1 MDRAVFA
8 ITGSVQG
15 VGFRWYVLQAARA
28 LGLNGEVR
36 NRTDGAVVV
45 EAEGARDALEKLLE
59 TAREGPVMA
68 MVRQVDVSWSEGA
81 AQYREFRIGRTS

>member
-1 MDRAVFA
+1 MDRVVLV

-28 LGLNGEVR
+28 LGLTGEVR

-45 EAEGARDALEKLLE
+45 EAEGAHDSLEKLLE
-59 TAREGPVMA
+59 AAREGPAMA
-68 MVRQVDVSWSEGA
+68 TVLKVDAIWSEGTV
-81 AQYREFRIGRTS
+81 RFPDFRIGRSS

>member
-15 VGFRWYVLQAARA
+15 VGFRWYVLQAAKA
-28 LGLNGEVR
+28 LGLTGEVR

-45 EAEGARDALEKLLE
+45 EAEGAREALEKLLE

-81 AQYREFRIGRTS
+81 PQFRDFHIGRTR

>member
-15 VGFRWYVLQAARA
+15 VGFRWYVLQAAKA
-28 LGLNGEVR
+28 LGLTGEVR

-45 EAEGARDALEKLLE
+45 EAEGAREALEKLLE

-68 MVRQVDVSWSEGA
+68 MVTHVDVSWSEGA

>member
-1 MDRAVFA
+1 MDRAVFV

-15 VGFRWYVLQAARA
+15 VGFRWYVLQAAKA
-28 LGLNGEVR
+28 LGLTGEVR

-45 EAEGARDALEKLLE
+45 EAEGAHEAIERLLE

-68 MVRQVDVSWSEGA
+68 MVNQVDVSWSKAA
-81 AQYREFRIGRTS
+81 AQFRDFHIGRTS

>member
-1 MDRAVFA
+1 MDRVILV
-8 ITGSVQG
+8 ITGRVQG

-28 LGLNGEVR
+28 LGLSGEVR

-45 EAEGARDALEKLLE
+45 EAEGAREVLERLLE

-68 MVRQVDVSWSEGA
+68 MVTQMDVSWTEGA
-81 AQYREFRIGRTS
+81 AQFRDFRIGHTS

>member
-1 MDRAVFA
+1 MNRAVFV

-15 VGFRWYVLQAARA
+15 VGFRWYVLQAAKA
-28 LGLNGEVR
+28 LGLTGEVR

-45 EAEGARDALEKLLE
+45 EVEGAHEVLERLLGA
-59 TAREGPVMA
+59 AREGPAMA

-81 AQYREFRIGRTS
+81 AQFRDFRIGRTS

>member
-1 MDRAVFA
+1 MDRAVIV
-8 ITGSVQG
+8 ITGCVQG

-28 LGLNGEVR
+28 LGLTGEVR

-45 EAEGARDALEKLLE
+45 EVEGTHEAIEKLLE
-59 TAREGPVMA
+59 TAREGPAMA

-81 AQYREFRIGRTS
+81 ARFRDFRVGRTG